1 MKTLRKRALAKSLGK
16 KYKSHKS
23 GSFSIHDKY
32 GWIDYIS
39 GLSDEQKIE
48 LIKQ

>member
-16 KYKSHKS
+16 QYKSHKS
-23 GSFSIHDKY
+23 GAFAIHDKY
-32 GWIDYIS
+32 GWIDYIPDLS
-39 GLSDEQKIE
+39 GKKKIE

>member
-16 KYKSHKS
+16 QYKSFKS
-23 GSFSIHDKY
+23 GAFALHDKY
-32 GWIDYIS
+32 GWIDYIT
-39 GLSDEQKIE
+39 GLSDEKKIE